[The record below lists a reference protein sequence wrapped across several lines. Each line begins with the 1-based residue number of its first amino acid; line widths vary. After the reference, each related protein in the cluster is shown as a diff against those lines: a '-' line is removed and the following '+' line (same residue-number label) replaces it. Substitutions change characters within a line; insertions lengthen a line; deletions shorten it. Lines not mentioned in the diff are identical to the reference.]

1 MSTPYTVICHR
12 CGKPTFVDLS
22 RTISDQ
28 RCRSCKGFLQGVDV
42 GMTERESGRRRKLVV
57 KVAGAAGDEP
67 QWQDQQAAVIPL
79 RQRWPRFF
87 QWVIGTGVV
96 LIIVIFVRIGI
107 MKWQEAAVGEAKSNF
122 HQADPV
128 KVEATNTGEW
138 VDKATAVAKKVIAA
152 KTVSELL
159 PYLYHPEVDDDVIRR
174 YYGTEETL
182 PIGTDLNETD
192 YVTAGGY
199 KENVAAFQFID
210 TAGRNRAFVVVEKKD
225 GMKVDWPSFVG
236 LGEMSLKDYVRTA
249 PAGVVVMR
257 ARARLGQY
265 YNHFFS
271 DTKRWISVR
280 LCDVTDEN
288 VLHAYYDL
296 TLPGAD
302 KLAEELPNPSDKVPR
317 PDVPVVVVLKNPSG
331 NVFSDQTQLIAFIS
345 TTWYLEDGLK
355 PLIEHA
361 RKLDAV
367 RNALSGD
374 TPTPPPTPEKEE
386 KPAPPQESP
395 PGQQTPPP

>member
-1 MSTPYTVICHR
+1 MSKPYTVICHR

-42 GMTERESGRRRKLVV
+42 GMTEREAGRKRKLVV
-57 KVAGAAGDEP
+57 KMAGAAGDEP
-67 QWQDQQAAVIPL
+67 HWEDQAGAVVPL

-87 QWVIGTGVV
+87 RWVIGTGIV
-96 LIIVIFVRIGI
+96 LIAVIFVRIGI
-107 MKWQEAAVGEAKSNF
+107 MKWQESAGGEAKSNF
-122 HQADPV
+122 RQSDPV
-128 KVEATNTGEW
+128 KVDTINTGEW

-152 KTVSELL
+152 KTVGELL
-159 PYLYHPEVDDDVIRR
+159 PFLYHPEVDDDVIRR
-174 YYGTEETL
+174 YYGSEGTL
-182 PIGTDLNETD
+182 PLGTDLNETE

-199 KENVAAFQFID
+199 KENVAAFQFVD
-210 TAGRNRAFVVVEKKD
+210 TAGRQRAFVVVEKKD

-236 LGEMSLKDYVRTA
+236 LGEMSLKEYIRTA
-249 PAGVVVMR
+249 PPGVVVMR

-271 DTKRWISVR
+271 DAKRWLSVR

-288 VLHAYYDL
+288 VIHAYYDL
-296 TLPGAD
+296 SLPGAD
-302 KLAEELPNPSDKVPR
+302 TLAEELPNPAGKVPR

-367 RNALSGD
+367 RNAMNGD
-374 TPTPPPTPEKEE
+374 TPQPDKEE
-386 KPAPPQESP
+386 KPAPPPEYP
-395 PGQQTPPP
+395 PPAPQTPPP